1 MTYTPVLDCIFRHFG
16 SRTPKAKPLK
26 ERIFDVEGELRRLE
40 RQVSFAHDEGAIL
53 MARTL
58 RNELGKLKTHQEQ
71 RASLGT
77 AHTSCTCQIA

>member
-1 MTYTPVLDCIFRHFG
+1 MTYTPVLDRIL
-16 SRTPKAKPLK
+16 SRFSSRPPEAKPLK
-26 ERIFDVEGELRRLE
+26 ERIFDVERELRRLE
-40 RQVSFAHDEGAIL
+40 RQVRFAHGEGSIL

-58 RNELGKLKTHQEQ
+58 RNELGTLKTQQEQ